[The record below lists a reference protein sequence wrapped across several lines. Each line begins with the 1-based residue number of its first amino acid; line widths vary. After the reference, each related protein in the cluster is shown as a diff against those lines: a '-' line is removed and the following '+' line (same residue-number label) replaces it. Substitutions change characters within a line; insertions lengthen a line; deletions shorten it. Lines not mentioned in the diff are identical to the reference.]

1 MGLSRHLFMGACMVA
16 STLSNMNISEIS
28 GSIAIRC
35 CLKYYYTPREHSF
48 RGVYC
53 FQPVPHSVQGSK
65 CPSLPGFT
73 HWVNPGK
80 PGLGF
85 KPYFGK
91 SGEYWVIKYFKCSDV
106 KNCAN
111 LWILRQVSLL
121 DNKEHMYIK
130 SIHRDLLQY
139 LLFIYTIIL

>member
-1 MGLSRHLFMGACMVA
+1 MGAH
-16 STLSNMNISEIS
+16 
-28 GSIAIRC
+28 SI
-35 CLKYYYTPREHSF
+35 
-48 RGVYC
+48 C
-53 FQPVPHSVQGSK
+53 FYQGLK

-106 KNCAN
+106 QNCAN
-111 LWILRQVSLL
+111 WWILRQVNS
-121 DNKEHMYIK
+121 KEHRTYV
-130 SIHRDLLQY
+130 H
-139 LLFIYTIIL
+139 

>member
-1 MGLSRHLFMGACMVA
+1 MRS
-16 STLSNMNISEIS
+16 
-28 GSIAIRC
+28 
-35 CLKYYYTPREHSF
+35 
-48 RGVYC
+48 C
-53 FQPVPHSVQGSK
+53 FVHRILTGNQGSK

-106 KNCAN
+106 QNWAN
-111 LWILRQVSLL
+111 LWILRQERLL
-121 DNKEHMYIK
+121 DNKEHM
-130 SIHRDLLQY
+130 S
-139 LLFIYTIIL
+139 LFMRKGTSWHEITFSGNAWQKKLYHS

>member
-1 MGLSRHLFMGACMVA
+1 MALWALSK
-16 STLSNMNISEIS
+16 S
-28 GSIAIRC
+28 GVR
-35 CLKYYYTPREHSF
+35 
-48 RGVYC
+48 
-53 FQPVPHSVQGSK
+53 QGSK

-106 KNCAN
+106 QNCAN
-111 LWILRQVSLL
+111 WWISW
-121 DNKEHMYIK
+121 DIEASKIIKNIEHMSIK
-130 SIHRDLLQY
+130 SIHSMMGTCY
-139 LLFIYTIIL
+139 NIYCLYIL